1 MSNLCLTSSVHN
13 HSNLCDGQSSLQE
26 MAVAAWKQGVTT
38 LGFTGHSHTPCDLE
52 YCMSPSRT
60 ARYKGEIN
68 RLKAQYAGKMD
79 VLCGIEWDQFS
90 DEEPNGY
97 DYWIGSVHYLRGPVT
112 GKYYEIDWRES
123 DLHTCVDVE
132 FGGDGLA
139 MAEAYFASVAQVA
152 EKKPTILGHF
162 DLIKKLNGKGEFFNE
177 SSPRYR
183 DAALNALR
191 QAIKHCTVLE
201 INTGG
206 YKAGLGVPN
215 PTPDV
220 IRRYREL
227 GGEKITFGADAHK
240 PEHIAFHF
248 ADAAAI
254 AQEAGFRYYV
264 RFKEKKPEYLPIQ

>member
-1 MSNLCLTSSVHN
+1 
-13 HSNLCDGQSSLQE
+13 
-26 MAVAAWKQGVTT
+26 
-38 LGFTGHSHTPCDLE
+38 
-52 YCMSPSRT
+52 
-60 ARYKGEIN
+60 
-68 RLKAQYAGKMD
+68 MD

-90 DEEPNGY
+90 DEDPTGY

-123 DLHTCVDVE
+123 DLRTCVDVE

-191 QAIKHCTVLE
+191 QAIKYCAVLE

-206 YKAGLGVPN
+206 VARGFRNEFYPASFLLEEWRK
-215 PTPDV
+215 
-220 IRRYREL
+220 L
-227 GGEKITFGADAHK
+227 GGKVIITADAHSTDSILWGYEEAMRTAK
-240 PEHIAFHF
+240 A
-248 ADAAAI
+248 
-254 AQEAGFRYYV
+254 AGFDSV
-264 RFKEKKPEYLPIQ
+264 AVLTKDGFVDQPL

>member
-90 DEEPNGY
+90 DEDPTGY

-112 GKYYEIDWRES
+112 SKYYEIDWRES

-183 DAALNALR
+183 EAALNALR

-206 YKAGLGVPN
+206 VARGFRNEFYPAPFLLEEWRK
-215 PTPDV
+215 
-220 IRRYREL
+220 L
-227 GGEKITFGADAHK
+227 GGKVIITADAHSTDSILWGYEEAMRTAK
-240 PEHIAFHF
+240 A
-248 ADAAAI
+248 
-254 AQEAGFRYYV
+254 AGFDSV
-264 RFKEKKPEYLPIQ
+264 AVLTKDGFVDQPL